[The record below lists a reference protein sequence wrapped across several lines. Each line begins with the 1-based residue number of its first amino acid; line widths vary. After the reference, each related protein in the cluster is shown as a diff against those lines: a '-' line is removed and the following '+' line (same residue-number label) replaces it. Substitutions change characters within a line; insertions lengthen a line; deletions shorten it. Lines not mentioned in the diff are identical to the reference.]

1 MPVRPPISASQRLT
15 PTRFARA
22 VLLLALAAC
31 TSAGPTESAP
41 VRLGALYPMTGV
53 LQHYGSEELR
63 GVEIAVELFNSRGGL
78 HERPIELV
86 TADAPDVERGWQEAH
101 RLADEGVPAIIGS
114 YSSTLSLAASEAAHR
129 EGVLYWETGA
139 VADLVTGRGY
149 PEVFR
154 MGPSG
159 AVLSAQAAGFATE
172 VLGPRFKIATE
183 DLKVAVVYEDDPYGS
198 SVGDGIE
205 REARTRGFRLV
216 GSFPYD
222 PAKEDFAGILTS
234 LGKLRPDIVVAASY
248 LHDGARFRERLLAS
262 GLQIKALIGKCA
274 AFYTAEMAR
283 LLGSKING
291 VFVSDKPMDVAPTAL
306 TPEGRALA
314 EELRS
319 RYLHRYAG
327 MPEAA
332 AYMGFSGAWALLA
345 YALPNARS
353 LSAADIAAS
362 ARSIDIPDGSLPN
375 GAGVRFAPP
384 DSPEAGQNLRAF
396 GVVWQW
402 QDGTPVLVW
411 PPPAARGAPQ
421 FA

>member
-1 MPVRPPISASQRLT
+1 MNPSRY
-15 PTRFARA
+15 ARA
-22 VLLLALAAC
+22 ALLLVLAAC
-31 TSAGPTESAP
+31 TSTVRSDPSP
-41 VRLGALYPMTGV
+41 VKLGSLYPTTGV
-53 LQHYGSEELR
+53 LQRFGTEELR

-78 HERPIELV
+78 RGRPVELV
-86 TADAPDVERGWQEAH
+86 SADAPDIDAGWREAH
-101 RLADEGVPAIIGS
+101 RLADEGVPVIIGS
-114 YSSTLSLAASEAAHR
+114 YSSTLALAASEAAHR
-129 EGVLYWETGA
+129 EGILYWETGA

-159 AVLSAQAAGFATE
+159 AVLSAQAAGFATK
-172 VLGPRFKIATE
+172 VLAPQFKIATK

-198 SVGDGIE
+198 SVGEGIK
-205 REARTRGFRLV
+205 REAASRGFRLV

-222 PAKEDFAGILTS
+222 PVKEDFAGILTS
-234 LGKLRPDIVVAASY
+234 LGRLEPDIVVAASY
-248 LHDGARFRERLLAS
+248 LHDGARFRERLVSS
-262 GLQIKALIGKCA
+262 GLKIKALIGKCA
-274 AFYTAEMAR
+274 AFYTAEMAK

-291 VFVSDKPMDVAPTAL
+291 VFVSDKPMDLAPTAL
-306 TPEGRALA
+306 TTEGRALA

-327 MPEAA
+327 TPEAA

-345 YALPNARS
+345 HTLPRARS
-353 LSAADIAAS
+353 LAPTDIAAA

-375 GAGVRFAPP
+375 GAGIRFAPAGG
-384 DSPEAGQNLRAF
+384 PESGQNLRAF

-402 QDGTPVLVW
+402 QDGKPVLVW
-411 PPPAARGAPQ
+411 PPAAARGAPE